1 MGLEKVKLIDKEDA
15 RDIQEHHDLL
25 ADLADFTDTAK
36 RMELVRTMKKVKKPL
51 SQTAAAHPAASKRGM
66 RGAAA

>member
-1 MGLEKVKLIDKEDA
+1 MGLEKLKLIDKEDA

-51 SQTAAAHPAASKRGM
+51 NKQYDPDSKRRALEIYTG
-66 RGAAA
+66 